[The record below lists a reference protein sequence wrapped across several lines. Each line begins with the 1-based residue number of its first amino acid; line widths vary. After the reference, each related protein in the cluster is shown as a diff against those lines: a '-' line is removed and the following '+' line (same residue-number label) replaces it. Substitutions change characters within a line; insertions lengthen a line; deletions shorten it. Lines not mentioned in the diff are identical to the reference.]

1 MLEIWDFIVL
11 LNLLMQLVWNF
22 LRRYPDSTG
31 RMPWHPFIF
40 LVTVQ
45 IHFPAHPPLY
55 PSDNDGRWIGQADRF
70 IRVKGAVTWR
80 PSTNKYWELPRKS
93 LLNLL
98 KAAGFL
104 PAASMKPSK
113 IFTAPWK
120 KQRRDRWRLPGSW
133 IRENSGVPLDFGFT
147 RLHGDVY
154 PNCLTR

>member
-1 MLEIWDFIVL
+1 MLEIWNFIVI
-11 LNLLMQLVWNF
+11 LNLLMQLVWNL

-45 IHFPAHPPLY
+45 VHFLAHPPLY
-55 PSDNDGRWIGQADRF
+55 PNNNDGRRIGEADRL

-113 IFTAPWK
+113 IFTTPWK
-120 KQRRDRWRLPGSW
+120 RQRRARWNQPPSRIKKNERLPLEPVLFKCGW
-133 IRENSGVPLDFGFT
+133 WVNIIMWTF
-147 RLHGDVY
+147 
-154 PNCLTR
+154 